1 MRSTDQRASGQYA
14 RVHEGERGRAAV
26 TVTLTADQLIA
37 VTNALN
43 EVCNVVRELNDDD
56 EFVAR
61 IGATRD
67 VVLQL
72 LAEFRALI
80 ETSNVFPE

>member
-1 MRSTDQRASGQYA
+1 M
-14 RVHEGERGRAAV
+14 

-61 IGATRD
+61 IGTTHD
-67 VVLQL
+67 VVRQL